1 MNSMCRVKVKQM
13 PPAVKKEVK
22 SRKAPGEKVEHGASV
37 YTAFLHIRDL
47 IVHGRLAPGAW
58 VVEGDLCERLEMSR
72 TPVRGALYLLQREGY
87 VIEHR
92 SASKSR
98 MLVAPLTIED
108 AQELYPIIGRVEG
121 LVGRRAAVLPEK
133 ERLAVAKDLKEV
145 NTRLE
150 VIATDRSYH
159 GPEIF
164 ELDHEFHR
172 LIVKAGA
179 GPRLT
184 AMHQAI
190 EPQTERYWRL
200 YASAIIGE
208 LHVTVDEHKEV
219 IAALIDGD
227 ADRLDAALSA
237 NWDNG
242 CKRLTSVIDV
252 FGERGSW

>member
-1 MNSMCRVKVKQM
+1 MTTAQTDK
-13 PPAVKKEVK
+13 PAR
-22 SRKAPGEKVEHGASV
+22 RKATGRSVEHGASV
-37 YTAFLHIRDL
+37 YTAFQHIRDL

-92 SASKSR
+92 STSKSR
-98 MLVAPLTIED
+98 MLVAPLTVED

-121 LVGRRAAVLPEK
+121 LVGRRAATLPLA
-133 ERLAVAKDLKEV
+133 ERKTLAAALEAVNQKLK
-145 NTRLE
+145 
-150 VIATDRSYH
+150 VIADERTYH

-172 LIVKAGA
+172 LLINAGA
-179 GPRLT
+179 GPRLL
-184 AMHQAI
+184 ALHQAI

-208 LHVTVDEHKEV
+208 LHVTIEEHKEV
-219 IAALIDGD
+219 IAALLEGS

-237 NWDNG
+237 NWENG
-242 CKRLTSVIDV
+242 CKRLISVIDA